1 MKKLIL
7 MLLPLALLA
16 ADDKT
21 SKPKAKPAAAPAA
34 VTVPADATEIAP
46 RVWRY
51 TEKSGKTYIYR
62 QTPFGLSKV
71 EELAPST
78 SASAVAPPAIEVK
91 AIDHGDT
98 VRFEKPTPMG
108 PRVWTRKKQD
118 LTAEEKQW
126 LEKAQASQPATKAV
140 EK

>member
-7 MLLPLALLA
+7 ILVPLALLV

-21 SKPKAKPAAAPAA
+21 PKAKAKTAAPAA

-46 RVWRY
+46 RVWRH

-78 SASAVAPPAIEVK
+78 APAAAPAVEVK
-91 AIDHGDT
+91 ATDRGDT
-98 VRFEKPTPMG
+98 VHFEKPTPMG
-108 PRVWTRKKQD
+108 PRVWDRKKSD
-118 LTAEEKQW
+118 LTTEEKQW
-126 LEKAQASQPATKAV
+126 LEKSQASEPTAKGA